1 MTECL
6 LGFSDAFLYMQQ
18 QQHRPHNPVIWLY
31 GTSTKEQQQS
41 HQSEQQE
48 SGSQEREKADRKANR
63 KNENTN
69 SKKRLT
75 DPLRPQSASSES
87 LPRSTDTLQD
97 RQRSALSGALE
108 TGSRLRAQ
116 ASSEQL
122 SVAHFFLDI
131 LDVNPVLNVSRGR
144 AWQAAYFELDL
155 FLPKKRVFPIIN
167 SFPVCLKRDL
177 KTVFKNVPPHKRT
190 SFWGR
195 AERRGSSLSLS
206 PFLLLK
212 HTRRR

>member
-1 MTECL
+1 MMMVIIIWGPS
-6 LGFSDAFLYMQQ
+6 LGQGV
-18 QQHRPHNPVIWLY
+18 RGPKNGVPW
-31 GTSTKEQQQS
+31 GPE
-41 HQSEQQE
+41 
-48 SGSQEREKADRKANR
+48 ADRKANG

-75 DPLRPQSASSES
+75 DPLRPHSASSES

-131 LDVNPVLNVSRGR
+131 LDVNPVLKVSRGR

-155 FLPKKRVFPIIN
+155 FLPKKRGFPI
-167 SFPVCLKRDL
+167 SFPV
-177 KTVFKNVPPHKRT
+177 
-190 SFWGR
+190 
-195 AERRGSSLSLS
+195 ASSEVLWNSGIQKLNY
-206 PFLLLK
+206 
-212 HTRRR
+212 